1 MAVRHSPDQHCD
13 DATDKETT
21 MSKQKA
27 PNQMPSNND
36 AADENYLDTVVVP
49 ASALVEVF
57 VTMKDL
63 RPEEKITIL
72 WDGLAR
78 ALQAFPAEEHAGRLA
93 RAIECACF
101 CAHIDPIVVRTAVPS
116 TPWDVDSVKSE
127 SIGDRG
133 HDPSDTLH

>member
-27 PNQMPSNND
+27 PNQTPSNDDD
-36 AADENYLDTVVVP
+36 AAENYLDTVVVP

-93 RAIECACF
+93 RAI
-101 CAHIDPIVVRTAVPS
+101 VVRTAVPS